1 MKKILSLCASLFIF
15 IACNSDSENSMSDDI
30 DEITA
35 SIPSSEREPCDYISE
50 AMIREIF
57 SVENTTEITKSD
69 QYGVCSFTWDGLSE
83 AARKVADEEMQ
94 NTMIAAVTSGK
105 MPDMK
110 ALQKG
115 QFSVSLNFT
124 NAKVTTSAQ
133 AASTYDAIN
142 KRMSEGVTVSADQ
155 VKEQTKG
162 KNISDKA
169 VDDVVGEGIT
179 FKGGT
184 RTDIDGVGN
193 AATWDDKLK
202 QLTVL
207 SGTDIFFVTV
217 NAGGDEALA
226 KRKSEEMAK
235 EIINNL

>member
-1 MKKILSLCASLFIF
+1 MKKLLFLCSSLFLF
-15 IACNSDSENSMSDDI
+15 IACSGDSENSISDDI

-35 SIPSSEREPCDYISE
+35 SIPSSERAPCDYISE
-50 AMIREIF
+50 ATLREVF

-69 QYGVCSFTWDGLSE
+69 KYGVCSYAWDGLNE
-83 AARKVADEEMQ
+83 AERKVADEEMT
-94 NTMIAAVTSGK
+94 NVMIAAVTSGK
-105 MPDMK
+105 MPDTK
-110 ALQKG
+110 DLQKG
-115 QFSVSLNFT
+115 KFSVSLNFT
-124 NAKVTTSAQ
+124 NAKITTSAQ
-133 AASTYDAIN
+133 AASTYETIN

-155 VKEQTKG
+155 VKERTKG
-162 KNISDKA
+162 KSVSDKA
-169 VDDVVGEGIT
+169 IDDVVGEGIT

-184 RTDIDGVGN
+184 RTDVNGVGN

-207 SGTDIFFVTV
+207 SGTDIFFITV

-226 KRKSEEMAK
+226 MQKSKEVAK